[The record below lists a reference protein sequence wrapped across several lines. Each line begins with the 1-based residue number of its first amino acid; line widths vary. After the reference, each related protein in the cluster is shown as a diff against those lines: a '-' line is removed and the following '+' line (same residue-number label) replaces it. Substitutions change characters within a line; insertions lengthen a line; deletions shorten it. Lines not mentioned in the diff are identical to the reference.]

1 MGSIA
6 NPQTSKQGGWLGK
19 IDALLDTRLQS
30 VKWGTYE
37 IGELFEVLSYKKRF
51 DANKVKLS
59 SIEGFPYIVRQSQ
72 TNGQKGY
79 INEDTLYLNEGN
91 TISFGQDT
99 ATMFYQEHPYFTG
112 DKIKILKPKY
122 NRFGKQN
129 AQFFLVCMRQAFRYF
144 SWGTQSFSEFVIKK
158 QCIHLPQ
165 TAQGEIDFDFMED
178 FVRELESERLRELEA
193 YLKATGLKDYI
204 LTPEEELAL
213 KQLSSTKWKEYK
225 ITDIFNINNTH
236 NILSSSI
243 KDCPGKTPYLC
254 ASSENNGVSAYISY
268 NELLKERGNCI
279 FIGGKTFVVSYQQE
293 DFFSNDSHNLAL
305 YLKAEKRT
313 RLNQLYLAT
322 CIKKSL
328 GHKYTWGDSI
338 SRTKIQ
344 KDTVNLPLSNDSK
357 PDYAL
362 METLIR
368 AVQKL
373 VIRNVVLYADRRIA
387 ATKEAINQHV

>member
-1 MGSIA
+1 MFGTAFYRQFPYKMVTHARVFSLKPRFNMTHRQGIFIA
-6 NPQTSKQGGWLGK
+6 NT
-19 IDALLDTRLQS
+19 
-30 VKWGTYE
+30 
-37 IGELFEVLSYKKRF
+37 LSYLYHHF
-51 DANKVKLS
+51 
-59 SIEGFPYIVRQSQ
+59 
-72 TNGQKGY
+72 GY
-79 INEDTLYLNEGN
+79 ENMCSWE
-91 TISFGQDT
+91 
-99 ATMFYQEHPYFTG
+99 
-112 DKIKILKPKY
+112 KIKDRQIELPL
-122 NRFGKQN
+122 N
-129 AQFFLVCMRQAFRYF
+129 AN
-144 SWGTQSFSEFVIKK
+144 
-158 QCIHLPQ
+158 
-165 TAQGEIDFDFMED
+165 GEIDFDFMED
-178 FVRELESERLRELEA
+178 YVRELERERIRELEA

>member
-1 MGSIA
+1 MGSIT
-6 NPQTSKQGGWLGK
+6 NPQTTKRGGRLGK
-19 IDALLDTRLQS
+19 IDAPLDARLQS
-30 VKWGTYE
+30 VKWGEYKLSDLFNSSNGDYD
-37 IGELFEVLSYKKRF
+37 IQKSHINGKGEWVITAGLTNNGVLGRSDVNAKIFNANTITIDMFGTAFYRQFPYKMVTHARVFSLKPRFNMTHRQGIFIANTLSYLYHHF
-51 DANKVKLS
+51 
-59 SIEGFPYIVRQSQ
+59 
-72 TNGQKGY
+72 GY
-79 INEDTLYLNEGN
+79 ENMCSWE
-91 TISFGQDT
+91 
-99 ATMFYQEHPYFTG
+99 
-112 DKIKILKPKY
+112 KIKDRQIELPL
-122 NRFGKQN
+122 N
-129 AQFFLVCMRQAFRYF
+129 AN
-144 SWGTQSFSEFVIKK
+144 
-158 QCIHLPQ
+158 
-165 TAQGEIDFDFMED
+165 GEIDFDFMED
-178 FVRELESERLRELEA
+178 YVRELEA

-268 NELLKERGNCI
+268 NEHLKEMGNCI

-305 YLKAEKRT
+305 YLKVEKRT

-362 METLIR
+362 MENLIR

-387 ATKEAINQHV
+387 VTKEAINQHV

>member
-1 MGSIA
+1 MGSIT
-6 NPQTSKQGGWLGK
+6 NPQTTKRGGWLGK
-19 IDALLDTRLQS
+19 IDALLDARLQS
-30 VKWGTYE
+30 VKWGKYK
-37 IGELFEVLSYKKRF
+37 IGDLFESSNGDYDIQKKHINGKGEWVITAGLTNNGVLGRSDVNSKIFNANTITIDMFGSAFYRQFPYKMVTHARVFSLKPRFDITDRQGIFIANTLSYLYHHF
-51 DANKVKLS
+51 
-59 SIEGFPYIVRQSQ
+59 
-72 TNGQKGY
+72 GY
-79 INEDTLYLNEGN
+79 ENMCSWE
-91 TISFGQDT
+91 
-99 ATMFYQEHPYFTG
+99 
-112 DKIKILKPKY
+112 KIKDRQIELPL
-122 NRFGKQN
+122 N
-129 AQFFLVCMRQAFRYF
+129 AN
-144 SWGTQSFSEFVIKK
+144 
-158 QCIHLPQ
+158 
-165 TAQGEIDFDFMED
+165 GEVDFAFMEE
-178 FVRELESERLRELEA
+178 FVRELERERLRELEA

>member
-6 NPQTSKQGGWLGK
+6 NPQTSKRGGRLGK
-19 IDALLDTRLQS
+19 IDALLDARLQN
-30 VKWGTYE
+30 VKWGEYKLSDLFNSSNGDYD
-37 IGELFEVLSYKKRF
+37 IQKSHINGKGEWVITAGLTNNGVLGRSDVNAKIFNANTITIDMFGTAFYRQFPYKMVTHARVFSLKPRFNMTHRQGIFIANTLSYLYHHF
-51 DANKVKLS
+51 
-59 SIEGFPYIVRQSQ
+59 
-72 TNGQKGY
+72 GY
-79 INEDTLYLNEGN
+79 ENMCSWE
-91 TISFGQDT
+91 
-99 ATMFYQEHPYFTG
+99 
-112 DKIKILKPKY
+112 KIKDRQIELPL
-122 NRFGKQN
+122 N
-129 AQFFLVCMRQAFRYF
+129 AN
-144 SWGTQSFSEFVIKK
+144 
-158 QCIHLPQ
+158 
-165 TAQGEIDFDFMED
+165 GEIDFDFMED
-178 FVRELESERLRELEA
+178 YVRELERERIRELEA

-254 ASSENNGVSAYISY
+254 ASSENNGVRAYISY
-268 NELLKERGNCI
+268 DEHLKEIGNCI

-373 VIRNVVLYADRRIA
+373 VIKNVVLYADRRIA
-387 ATKEAINQHV
+387 ATKEAIN